1 MRRLPT
7 FIFGMVV
14 GGLLIYLA
22 LNYHLIRAN
31 DGLHLVPKVSATLA
45 DTYVDVRSFRPG
57 DFLSHR
63 DVVAAL
69 LKSGQ
74 EELIDSLTKDTV
86 KNGLGLQP
94 PVEGK

>member
-22 LNYHLIRAN
+22 LNYHLIRAK

-57 DFLSHR
+57 DFVNLR
-63 DVVAAL
+63 DVVTAL

-74 EELIDSLTKDTV
+74 GELIASLAADSVRNSLS
-86 KNGLGLQP
+86 L
-94 PVEGK
+94 PVPAQGK

>member
-22 LNYHLIRAN
+22 LNYHLIRAK

-57 DFLSHR
+57 NFVSHR
-63 DVVAAL
+63 DVVTAL

-74 EELIDSLTKDTV
+74 GELIDSLAADSV
-86 KNGLGLQP
+86 RNSLSL
-94 PVEGK
+94 PVPAQGK